1 MIQSRPSMGYEH
13 ELTENEKK
21 ELLRIA
27 RATLREYARTGH
39 IPPGKPHRQVL
50 VDPASVFVSLHHG
63 DQLRGCIGSLQATTP
78 LYKAIQDMVVAAAT
92 RDNRFEQVPP
102 DEFPE
107 LNIEISV
114 LGPNT
119 VISDASELKV
129 GDHGV
134 CLTRG
139 ARRGLL
145 LPQVATERGWDA
157 ETFLD
162 RVCHKAGLADGAW
175 REDDATIEIFPA
187 QVFDEN
193 QFKVEGG

>member
-1 MIQSRPSMGYEH
+1 MGYEH
-13 ELTENEKK
+13 ELEDNEKR

-63 DQLRGCIGSLQATTP
+63 DQLRGCIGSLQDTTP
-78 LYKAIQDMVVAAAT
+78 LYKAIQEMTVAAAT
-92 RDNRFEQVPP
+92 RDTRFDQVPP
-102 DEFPE
+102 DEYPE
-107 LNIEISV
+107 LTIEISV
-114 LGPNT
+114 LGART
-119 VISDASELKV
+119 KV
-129 GDHGV
+129 DPPAGVEIGKHGV

-145 LPQVATERGWDA
+145 LPQVATDRGWNA

-162 RVCHKAGLADGAW
+162 RVCNKAGLPDGAW
-175 REDDATIEIFPA
+175 READATVEVFTA
-187 QVFDEN
+187 QVFDETRYPSN
-193 QFKVEGG
+193 